1 MRAITVSS
9 CNLNQWSLD
18 FVGNRDRIIEAVK
31 KAKQDGAR
39 LIITPE
45 LSICGYDCL
54 DAFLELDTTMHSWE
68 VLAELLTKCR
78 DILVDVGMPVLH
90 RTVLYNCR
98 VLFYNGKILFI
109 RPKMSLAN
117 DGLFRVHVPLG
128 NFVLESRDGVT
139 IACEM
144 KLNRRLELIIESS
157 KRSGSL
163 YLYANQQGC
172 DGAGRSYYDGCS
184 LIVMNGDVVAQGTQF
199 SLNDL
204 EVITATVNL
213 DRTWLAHFQPARR
226 LQAATEPAFEE
237 IKLDQI
243 LGFGESSIP
252 FVISPS
258 FPPMTLQPEEE
269 IALAT
274 GLDSCS
280 TALCVYS
287 AARLI
292 SENIA
297 AGNKQVL
304 RDLQTVTGKPETWQP
319 KDANEVTG
327 EILHTCFMGST
338 NSGKETRQRAQV
350 LSKTIGSYHLNI
362 EIDTIVSAFTNL
374 FSATFLG
381 KRLRFKS
388 EGGSDQENLA
398 LQNIQSRSRMVLAY
412 LFAGTFTL
420 VRGRAGNLLVL
431 GSANVDEALRGY
443 YTSKITFK
451 LSFLVISDPEEY
463 DNSSADINPI
473 GGISKGDLRKF
484 LQWARDE
491 WDLLILDGFLNAAPT
506 AELVPSNEDYSQ
518 TDEDDMGCTYE
529 TLTPSLH
536 AEAYNCDSNRHDLV
550 PFLRP
555 PLTWAYNKIEAMLA
569 TMEEAE
575 AHGTDTS
582 TLDIYGTGMR

>member
-18 FVGNRDRIIEAVK
+18 FVGNRDRIIAAVK

-117 DGLFRVHVPLG
+117 DGLFRELRHFTPWPEKKTNEKYLLSVDMQKLTSQVHVPLG

-144 KLNRRLELIIESS
+144 KLNRRLELILESS

-163 YLYANQQGC
+163 YLYANQQGKSLFRATSQALFVEAGC

-184 LIVMNGDVVAQGTQF
+184 LIVMNGDVVAQDPAYLIQLTELLLYVIGTQF

-258 FPPMTLQPEEE
+258 FPPVTLQPEEE

-287 AARLI
+287 AARLV

-374 FSATFLG
+374 FSTTFLG

-420 VRGRAGNLLVL
+420 VRGRAGSLLVL

-451 LSFLVISDPEEY
+451 FSYLVISDPGRY
-463 DNSSADINPI
+463 GS
-473 GGISKGDLRKF
+473 GGKP
-484 LQWARDE
+484 
-491 WDLLILDGFLNAAPT
+491 GF
-506 AELVPSNEDYSQ
+506 
-518 TDEDDMGCTYE
+518 
-529 TLTPSLH
+529 
-536 AEAYNCDSNRHDLV
+536 
-550 PFLRP
+550 
-555 PLTWAYNKIEAMLA
+555 
-569 TMEEAE
+569 
-575 AHGTDTS
+575 
-582 TLDIYGTGMR
+582 

>member
-31 KAKQDGAR
+31 RAKQDGAR

-45 LSICGYDCL
+45 LSVC
-54 DAFLELDTTMHSWE
+54 WE
-68 VLAELLTKCR
+68 VLAELLVECR
-78 DILVDVGMPVLH
+78 DILVDVGMPILH

-109 RPKMSLAN
+109 RPKLEGLPSTFKELRHFTPWSETKPNEEYLLSLEMQK
-117 DGLFRVHVPLG
+117 LTSQVHVPLG

-144 KLNRRLELIIESS
+144 KLNRRLELILESS

-199 SLNDL
+199 SLNDV

-213 DRTWLAHFQPARR
+213 DRMWLAHFQPARR
-226 LQAATEPAFEE
+226 LQAATELAFEE
-237 IKLDQI
+237 VKLDQI
-243 LGFGESSIP
+243 LSFGESSIP
-252 FVISPS
+252 FPVFSPS
-258 FPPMTLQPEEE
+258 FSPVTLQPEEE

-274 GLDSCS
+274 ALTTLNRDHGYGTTVDALSKADSS
-280 TALCVYS
+280 FLFQG
-287 AARLI
+287 LI
-292 SENIA
+292 SQSIT

-304 RDLQTVTGKPETWQP
+304 QDLQAVTRKPDTWRP

-362 EIDTIVSAFTNL
+362 EIDTIVSAITSL

-381 KRLRFKS
+381 KRLRFES
-388 EGGSDQENLA
+388 EGGSGQEHLA

-412 LFAGTFTL
+412 LFAGTLTMA
-420 VRGRAGNLLVL
+420 RGRAGNLLVL

-443 YTSKITFK
+443 YTRYGSGGVLT
-451 LSFLVISDPEEY
+451 LDRLEY

-473 GGISKGDLRKF
+473 GGISKGDLRRF
-484 LQWARDE
+484 LQWARDN
-491 WDLLILDGFLNAAPT
+491 WDLPILDGFLNAAPT
-506 AELVPSNEDYSQ
+506 AELVPFSEDYSQ
-518 TDEDDMGCTYE
+518 TVRLIAYS
-529 TLTPSLH
+529 SLGT
-536 AEAYNCDSNRHDLV
+536 AKLIRIART
-550 PFLRP
+550 RM
-555 PLTWAYNKIEAMLA
+555 TWD
-569 TMEEAE
+569 
-575 AHGTDTS
+575 AHT
-582 TLDIYGTGMR
+582 

>member
-31 KAKQDGAR
+31 RAKQDGAR

-45 LSICGYDCL
+45 LSVCGYDCL

-68 VLAELLTKCR
+68 VLAELLVECR
-78 DILVDVGMPVLH
+78 DILVDVGMPILH

-109 RPKMSLAN
+109 RPKV
-117 DGLFRVHVPLG
+117 RVPLG
-128 NFVLESRDGVT
+128 NFVVESRDGVT

-144 KLNRRLELIIESS
+144 CEELFTPRSPSISYGLQGVQILINSSASHWSLRKLNRRLELIQESS

-163 YLYANQQGC
+163 YLYANQQG
-172 DGAGRSYYDGCS
+172 
-184 LIVMNGDVVAQGTQF
+184 TQF
-199 SLNDL
+199 SLNDV

-226 LQAATEPAFEE
+226 LQAVTELAFEE
-237 IKLDQI
+237 VKLDQI
-243 LGFGESSIP
+243 LSFGESRIP
-252 FVISPS
+252 FPVFSPS
-258 FPPMTLQPEEE
+258 FSPVTLQPEEE

-274 GLDSCS
+274 CDKGWADSGVRQGLDSCS
-280 TALCVYS
+280 TALCAYS

-292 SENIA
+292 SQSIT

-304 RDLQTVTGKPETWQP
+304 QDLQAVTRKPDTWRP

-338 NSGKETRQRAQV
+338 NSGKETRQRAQL

-362 EIDTIVSAFTNL
+362 EIDTIVTAITSL

-381 KRLRFKS
+381 KRLRFGS
-388 EGGSDQENLA
+388 EGGSGQEHLA

-412 LFAGTFTL
+412 LFAGTLTMA
-420 VRGRAGNLLVL
+420 RGRAGNLLVL

-443 YTSKITFK
+443 YTS
-451 LSFLVISDPEEY
+451 
-463 DNSSADINPI
+463 
-473 GGISKGDLRKF
+473 
-484 LQWARDE
+484 
-491 WDLLILDGFLNAAPT
+491 
-506 AELVPSNEDYSQ
+506 SQ
-518 TDEDDMGCTYE
+518 LEK
-529 TLTPSLH
+529 
-536 AEAYNCDSNRHDLV
+536 N
-550 PFLRP
+550 
-555 PLTWAYNKIEAMLA
+555 
-569 TMEEAE
+569 
-575 AHGTDTS
+575 
-582 TLDIYGTGMR
+582 

>member
-144 KLNRRLELIIESS
+144 KLNRRLELILESS

-163 YLYANQQGC
+163 YLYANQQGKSLFRATLTQASCVRSQALFVEAGC

-258 FPPMTLQPEEE
+258 FPPVTLQPEEE

-420 VRGRAGNLLVL
+420 VRGRAGSLLVL

-451 LSFLVISDPEEY
+451 FSYLVTSGPEGTALEV
-463 DNSSADINPI
+463 NWVF
-473 GGISKGDLRKF
+473 KL
-484 LQWARDE
+484 LQ
-491 WDLLILDGFLNAAPT
+491 
-506 AELVPSNEDYSQ
+506 
-518 TDEDDMGCTYE
+518 
-529 TLTPSLH
+529 
-536 AEAYNCDSNRHDLV
+536 
-550 PFLRP
+550 
-555 PLTWAYNKIEAMLA
+555 
-569 TMEEAE
+569 
-575 AHGTDTS
+575 
-582 TLDIYGTGMR
+582 